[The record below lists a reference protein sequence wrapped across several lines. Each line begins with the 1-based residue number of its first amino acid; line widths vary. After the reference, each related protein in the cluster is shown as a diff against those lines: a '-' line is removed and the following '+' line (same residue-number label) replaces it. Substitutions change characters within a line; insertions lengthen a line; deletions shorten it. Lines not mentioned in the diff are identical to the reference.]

1 MAFIMEQAG
10 GAATTGSI
18 PILDIQPEKIH
29 ERCPVILGSK
39 DDVQDVLDIIK
50 RHADQNWECIEPLEP
65 TTNTSFLKRDQ
76 NDEAFLHGFHSLF
89 AVDSTSIKKYPRCC
103 FYLLLFNLLLGML
116 GYKIDLPGK
125 KTSVF

>member
-18 PILDIQPEKIH
+18 SILDIQPEKIH

-50 RHADQNWECIEPLEP
+50 RHADQKWVSKGPQETTRCNPL
-65 TTNTSFLKRDQ
+65 FLKWDQ
-76 NDEAFLHGFHSLF
+76 TMRPLMVFSLF
-89 AVDSTSIKKYPRCC
+89 VVVESTSIQNIYE
-103 FYLLLFNLLLGML
+103 
-116 GYKIDLPGK
+116 
-125 KTSVF
+125 SVSNFTL